1 MAASVKNLR
10 EILIET
16 MPEVQIIDR
25 KTEMPFLPP
34 ACQELAKNL
43 NRENA
48 KKFFELF
55 LQDMV
60 NTFNLCFEKNPIK
73 FTYNYKAQLR

>member
-1 MAASVKNLR
+1 MAAASVKNLR

-16 MPEVQIIDR
+16 MPAVQLIDR

-34 ACQELAKNL
+34 ACQELMKNL

-48 KKFFELF
+48 KKFFQLYFE
-55 LQDMV
+55 DMV
-60 NTFNLCFEKNPIK
+60 N
-73 FTYNYKAQLR
+73 

>member
-60 NTFNLCFEKNPIK
+60 NTLNLNFGTIQIEL
-73 FTYNYKAQLR
+73 THNYKTEPI